1 MTIREVREK
10 INDLEYDYSNSS
22 MTLDEL
28 VMYLVSTIIDEL
40 TELDEKV
47 DMVIEK
53 QGVANAKV

>member
-1 MTIREVREK
+1 MTIKEVREK

-28 VMYLVSTIIDEL
+28 VMYLVSAIIDEL

-47 DMVIEK
+47 DMMLER
-53 QGVANAKV
+53 QGGIYAKV